1 AVYVLG
7 DEHETLCFA
16 ARSKLL
22 LEPRQR
28 KMRCVRRSSATHTTP
43 IQIPSP
49 DVLRHP
55 REGCARGQLLG
66 EVIARAD
73 APISFLAAERWYAA
87 LGGDTGAR
95 KHQDGTLS
103 VPSGR
108 QPVESNGE
116 AVRGHSRL

>member
-1 AVYVLG
+1 M
-7 DEHETLCFA
+7 
-16 ARSKLL
+16 RS
-22 LEPRQR
+22 
-28 KMRCVRRSSATHTTP
+28 VRRSSATHTTL

-103 VPSGR
+103 VPRDRKSTR
-108 QPVESNGE
+108 LNSSHVKSSY
-116 AVRGHSRL
+116 AVFCLK